1 MLTNLPHMAAPHSLF
16 IVCSDHPHNGKTL
29 LARVLVDYLLAEEH
43 DPFCFDLAFPEG
55 GLRAYFP
62 GRTALVDFASPQG
75 REKVFG
81 TLLARAG
88 RDYVIDVPAQHL
100 AEFCEAAAA
109 ISLSEKAQGRGFRI
123 VVLYIVGPEEKSLR
137 TAMAVDDIL
146 QPDILVPVANRLF
159 GSALPEGV
167 PGPVLRMEALDTEV
181 RAIVANRRFSLR
193 LFMLGEDGDMAPRH
207 KVALNRFLLGLLT
220 GFRSLESAA
229 QGV

>member
-1 MLTNLPHMAAPHSLF
+1 MLTNLPHMAAPPTLF

-62 GRTALVDFASPQG
+62 GRTALVDFTTPEG

-109 ISLSEKAQGRGFRI
+109 IALTEKAQGRGFRI
-123 VVLYIVGPEEKSLR
+123 VVLYIVDREEKSLS

-146 QPDILVPVANRLF
+146 QPDVLVPVANRLL
-159 GSALPEGV
+159 GSALPDGV
-167 PGPVLRMEALDTEV
+167 PGPVLRMEALDPEV

-193 LFMLGEDGDMAPRH
+193 LFMLGEEADLAPRH
-207 KVALNRFLLGLLT
+207 KVSLNRFLLGLMK
-220 GFRSLESAA
+220 GFRSLEAAA